1 MVAPDDFTQLHG
13 SDAGGRKAHG
23 AVSGS
28 DHRPMVRADALMYAE
43 LHCHSAY
50 SFLDGASPPDEIL
63 AAAHS
68 LGYPALAL
76 TDRNGI
82 YGSLAFAHAAQPLGI
97 QAITGAEVTL
107 SDGCHLILLAETAKG
122 YTNLCRLLTEAHLGA
137 ERLDP
142 RLPLAQIEERHEG
155 LIMLSGSRRDGL
167 LSRTLQTEGLR
178 AASKLAER
186 CRGALGPDRFFVE
199 IQRNRVR
206 GDLAQT
212 RALIDLA
219 GSVQL
224 AVVATGNVYYHKR
237 ELHQLHDVMVAIRH
251 RTTLDGSHRVRNP
264 NSDFYLRPLD
274 EVVALFSDC
283 PDAVATTLAI
293 AERCKAFDLT
303 RDLGYIFPDFRGAD
317 RAPAPQALAELCNA
331 RMQERYPPGSLYH
344 AQAVRRLAE
353 ELQLIELHKLSGFF
367 LVYHD
372 LFDLAREVA
381 ADIRRGSRRAGG
393 NLLPGRGR
401 GSSVSSIVC
410 YLLGLSH
417 IDPIANKLFLGRF
430 LNETL
435 ASVPDID
442 LDFPREIREELIRRV
457 YTRYG
462 PEHVGLVCSFPTYRL
477 RSAVR
482 EIGKALDLPLGEIE
496 LVAKLA
502 DGRADDLPDEM
513 DTLPGFQ
520 GRKDAPLWKELCQ
533 LAHEIRGLPRH
544 VSQHPGGM
552 IISSRPLI
560 ELVPLER
567 AAMEDRIVCQWDKDS
582 CDDARF
588 IKIDFLAL
596 GMLSLVEECVELIA
610 RRTGTAPDLSRIDF
624 EDPAIYDRIC
634 AGDTIGLFQIESRAQ
649 IQMIRRSRPRNLEDL
664 AVEVAIVR
672 PGPIVGGAV
681 NPYVRRREAQRRA
694 HAAGR
699 PYEPPVDHPL
709 LRECL
714 AETLGVILYQDQVL
728 QVCKA
733 LAGFTTGQSEALRRA
748 MSRRRSHDLIA
759 GFWEEFRQGAQS
771 RGVPEATA
779 EKVFAQVI
787 AFSEF
792 GFPKSHAAAF
802 GLLAYQSAWLRHY
815 HPVEYYVAL
824 FNNQPMGFYSIDALG
839 RDAMRNGIA
848 MRLPD
853 VNVSDVWCT
862 VERETGNGKR
872 ESSALRVG
880 LGFIRHWSEETA
892 TATVVEREQHG
903 PFKSVGDFIRRAPAT
918 LKRTAIEALM
928 WVGGCDGFGL
938 TRRELLWQVGL
949 SLPPKASQSGDGRGR
964 RQLELALNHPHELLA
979 FGGLAAHERLLAE
992 YATLGFSASGH
1003 PLSLVRDALP
1013 PDLTLNRDLG
1023 NLKAGVKCKVAGLVV
1038 ARQRPETA
1046 KGIVFMLVE
1055 DETGMTNVIVRP
1067 DVYDRCRAAVR
1078 GEPFVL
1084 VTGKLAKDDGTV
1096 NVLAEKVEGLQADVR
1111 RAAWGADTSSFDAAR
1126 HTPHAFTFLRAMRRV
1141 APDSKDWG

>member
-1 MVAPDDFTQLHG
+1 MVL
-13 SDAGGRKAHG
+13 
-23 AVSGS
+23 
-28 DHRPMVRADALMYAE
+28 ADALMYAE

-50 SFLDGASPPDEIL
+50 SFLDGASPPDAIL
-63 AAAHS
+63 AEAHR
-68 LGYPALAL
+68 LGYPAIAL
-76 TDRNGI
+76 TDRNGL
-82 YGSLAFAHAAQPLGI
+82 YGSLAFAHAAKPLGI
-97 QAITGAEVTL
+97 QSITGAEVTL
-107 SDGCHLILLAETAKG
+107 TDGSHLILLAETPEG
-122 YTNLCRLLTEAHLGA
+122 YSNLCRLLTETHLGA

-142 RLPLAQIEERHEG
+142 RLPLSTLEARHDG
-155 LIMLSGSRRDGL
+155 LIILSGARRDGL
-167 LSRTLQTEGLR
+167 LPRTLEGMGIG
-178 AASKLAER
+178 AAQKLADR
-186 CRGALGPDRFFVE
+186 CKAVFGTDRFFVE

-206 GDLAQT
+206 GDLALT
-212 RALIDLA
+212 KALQSIADDVGL
-219 GSVQL
+219 S
-224 AVVATGNVYYHKR
+224 VVATGSVHYHR
-237 ELHQLHDVMVAIRH
+237 RDLHRLHDVMVAIRH

-264 NSDFYLRPLD
+264 NSEFYLRPLE
-274 EVVALFSDC
+274 EVVALFDYC

-303 RDLGYIFPDFRGAD
+303 RDLGYTFPDFRGAD
-317 RAPAPQALAELCNA
+317 RAPAPQALAVLCNA
-331 RMQERYPPGSLYH
+331 KLRERYPPGSLYH
-344 AQAVRRLAE
+344 TQAVRRLDE
-353 ELQLIELHKLSGFF
+353 ELKLIELHKLSGFF

-372 LFDLAREVA
+372 LFDLAREVGI
-381 ADIRRGSRRAGG
+381 DVRRGSRRATG

-462 PEHVGLVCSFPTYRL
+462 AEHVGLVCSFPTYRL

-502 DGRADDLPDEM
+502 DGRADGLADEM
-513 DTLPGFQ
+513 DHLPGFAD
-520 GRKDAPLWKELCQ
+520 RKNSPLWKSLCELSC
-533 LAHEIRGLPRH
+533 EIRGLPRH

-560 ELVPLER
+560 EIVPLER
-567 AAMEDRIVCQWDKDS
+567 AAMEDRVVCQWDKDS

-610 RRTGTAPDLSRIDF
+610 RRTGTPPDLSRIDF
-624 EDPAIYDRIC
+624 EDKCVYDRIC

-681 NPYVRRREAQRRA
+681 NPYVRRREEQRRA
-694 HAAGR
+694 HAAGQ

-728 QVCKA
+728 QVCQA
-733 LAGFTTGQSEALRRA
+733 LAGFTSGQSEALRRA

-759 GFWEEFRQGAQS
+759 GFWEEFRQGALN

-779 EKVFAQVI
+779 EKVFGQVT

-839 RDAMRNGIA
+839 RDAMRNGIEL
-848 MRLPD
+848 RLPD
-853 VNVSDVWCT
+853 INVSDVWCT

-872 ESSALRVG
+872 ETSALRVG

-892 TATVVEREQHG
+892 TATVEEREKHG
-903 PFKSVGDFIRRAPAT
+903 PFKSVGDFIRRAPPR

-949 SLPPKASQSGDGRGR
+949 WLPPKASQSGDGRGR

-992 YATLGFSASGH
+992 YSTLGFSASGH
-1003 PLSLVRDALP
+1003 PLSLVRNALP
-1013 PDLTLNRDLG
+1013 RGLTLNRDLE
-1023 NLKAGVKCKVAGLVV
+1023 NLKAGVKCQVAGLVV
-1038 ARQRPETA
+1038 ARQRPQTA
-1046 KGIVFMLVE
+1046 KGIVFLLVE

-1067 DVYDRCRAAVR
+1067 DVYDRFRAAIR
-1078 GEPFVL
+1078 GEPFLL

-1096 NVLAEKVEGLQADVR
+1096 NVLAEEVTGLEMR
-1111 RAAWGADTSSFDAAR
+1111 RNGRTSTNLDNL
-1126 HTPHAFTFLRAMRRV
+1126 HPPPMQFLRSMRRV

>member
-1 MVAPDDFTQLHG
+1 MVL
-13 SDAGGRKAHG
+13 
-23 AVSGS
+23 
-28 DHRPMVRADALMYAE
+28 ADALMYAE

-50 SFLDGASPPDEIL
+50 SFLDGASPPDALL
-63 AAAHS
+63 AEAHHH
-68 LGYPALAL
+68 GYPALAL

-82 YGSLAFAHAAQPLGI
+82 YGSLAFAHAAKPLGI
-97 QAITGAEVTL
+97 QAITGAAVTL
-107 SDGCHLILLAETAKG
+107 TDGSELILLAETPQG
-122 YTNLCRLLTEAHLGA
+122 YTNLCRLLTTTHLGA

-142 RLPLAQIEERHEG
+142 RLPHTELEERHDG
-155 LIMLSGSRRDGL
+155 LIILSGSRRDGL
-167 LSRTLQTEGLR
+167 LPLTLENDGLS
-178 AASKLAER
+178 AARKLAER
-186 CRGALGPDRFFVE
+186 CKAVFGADRFFVE

-206 GDLAQT
+206 GDVALT
-212 RALIDLA
+212 SALISLA
-219 GSVQL
+219 NDVGLS
-224 AVVATGNVYYHKR
+224 AVATGSVHYHAR
-237 ELHQLHDVMVAIRH
+237 ELHRLHDVMVAIRH

-264 NSDFYLRPLD
+264 NSEFYLRPLE
-274 EVVALFSDC
+274 EVIELFRDC
-283 PDAVATTLAI
+283 PDAVATTLAL
-293 AERCKAFDLT
+293 AERCRAFDLT
-303 RDLGYIFPDFRGAD
+303 RDLGYTFPDFRGAD
-317 RAPAPQALAELCNA
+317 RAPAPQALAELCRA
-331 RMQERYPPGSLYH
+331 RLDDRYPEDSLYRS
-344 AQAVRRLAE
+344 QAVRRLEE
-353 ELQLIELHKLSGFF
+353 ELVLIEHHELSGFF

-381 ADIRRGSRRAGG
+381 TDVRRGSRRASG

-462 PEHVGLVCSFPTYRL
+462 AEHVGLVCSFPTYRL

-502 DGRADDLPDEM
+502 DGRADELPEELEH
-513 DTLPGFQ
+513 LPGFA
-520 GRKDAPLWKELCQ
+520 GRKDAPLWRDLCT
-533 LAHEIRGLPRH
+533 LAHDIRGLPRH

-552 IISSRPLI
+552 VISSRPLV

-567 AAMEDRIVCQWDKDS
+567 AAMEDRVVCQWDKDS

-610 RRTGTAPDLSRIDF
+610 RRTGGGPPPDLSRIDF

-681 NPYVRRREAQRRA
+681 NPYVRRREEQRRA

-699 PYEPPVDHPL
+699 AYEPPVDHPL
-709 LRECL
+709 LRDCL

-728 QVCKA
+728 QVCQA
-733 LAGFTTGQSEALRRA
+733 LAGFTTGQAEALRRA
-748 MSRRRSHDLIA
+748 MSRRRSHDLMA
-759 GFWEEFRQGAQS
+759 GFWDEFRQGAQA

-839 RDAMRNGIA
+839 RDALRHGID
-848 MRLPD
+848 MKLPD
-853 VNVSDVWCT
+853 LNRSDVWCT
-862 VERETGNGKR
+862 VEDR
-872 ESSALRVG
+872 SLRIG
-880 LGFIRHWSEETA
+880 LGFVRHWSEETA
-892 TATVVEREQHG
+892 TATVTERESHG
-903 PFKSVGDFIRRAPAT
+903 PFKSVSDFIRRAPTA

-949 SLPPKASQSGDGRGR
+949 WLPPKAQRSSDGRGR
-964 RQLELALNHPHELLA
+964 RQLELALNHPHEHLR
-979 FGGLAAHERLLAE
+979 FRGLVAHEQLLAE

-1003 PLSLVRDALP
+1003 PLSLVRNALP
-1013 PDLTLNRDLG
+1013 ADLTLNRDLEY
-1023 NLKAGVKCKVAGLVV
+1023 LKAGVKCQVAGLVV

-1046 KGIVFMLVE
+1046 KGTVFLLVE
-1055 DETGMTNVIVRP
+1055 DETGMTNVIVRT
-1067 DVYDRCRAAVR
+1067 DVYDRYRAAVR

-1084 VTGKLAKDDGTV
+1084 VRGKLAKDDGTV
-1096 NVLAEKVEGLQADVR
+1096 NVLAEEITGLQSEMTIPPDDSAFRV
-1111 RAAWGADTSSFDAAR
+1111 
-1126 HTPHAFTFLRAMRRV
+1126 PHSAFAFLKAMRRV

>member
-1 MVAPDDFTQLHG
+1 MIDRPSGRPA
-13 SDAGGRKAHG
+13 AGP
-23 AVSGS
+23 S
-28 DHRPMVRADALMYAE
+28 YAE

-63 AAAHS
+63 AEAHR
-68 LGYPALAL
+68 LGYSALAL

-82 YGSLAFAHAAQPLGI
+82 YGSLAFAHAAKPLSI

-107 SDGCHLILLAETAKG
+107 TDGSQLVLLAETPQG
-122 YTNLCRLLTEAHLGA
+122 YSNLCRLLTETHLSA

-142 RLPLAQIEERHEG
+142 RLSLSALEARHEG
-155 LIMLSGSRRDGL
+155 LIILSGSRRDGL
-167 LSRTLQTEGLR
+167 LPLALETEGLS
-178 AASKLAER
+178 AARTLAEQ
-186 CRGALGPDRFFVE
+186 CKATFGADRFFVE

-206 GDLAQT
+206 GDLALTKALT
-212 RALIDLA
+212 RIADDVGL
-219 GSVQL
+219 Q
-224 AVVATGNVYYHKR
+224 VVATGSVHYHTR
-237 ELHQLHDVMVAIRH
+237 SLHRLHDVMVAIRH

-264 NSDFYLRPLD
+264 NSEFYLRPLD
-274 EVVALFSDC
+274 EVIALFNDC

-303 RDLGYIFPDFRGAD
+303 RDLGYTFPDFRGAD
-317 RAPAPQALAELCNA
+317 RAPAPLALAELCNA
-331 RMQERYPPGSLYH
+331 RMEARYPPASLYH
-344 AQAVRRLAE
+344 AQAVRRLDE
-353 ELQLIELHKLSGFF
+353 ELKLIELHKLSGFF

-381 ADIRRGSRRAGG
+381 VDVRRGSRRASG

-462 PEHVGLVCSFPTYRL
+462 AEHVGLVCCFPTYRL

-496 LVAKLA
+496 LVAKLS
-502 DGRADDLPDEM
+502 DGRSDGLSDELQH
-513 DTLPGFQ
+513 LPGFA
-520 GRKDAPLWKELCQ
+520 GRKDAPLWKELCE

-560 ELVPLER
+560 ELVPLEQ
-567 AAMEDRIVCQWDKDS
+567 AAMEDRVLCQWDKDS

-610 RRTGTAPDLSRIDF
+610 RRTGTPPDLSRIDF

-681 NPYVRRREAQRRA
+681 NPYVRRREEQRRA
-694 HAAGR
+694 HAAGQ

-709 LRECL
+709 LRDCL

-728 QVCKA
+728 QVCQS
-733 LAGFTTGQSEALRRA
+733 LAGFSTGQSEALRRA

-759 GFWEEFRQGAQS
+759 GFWEEFRQGALA
-771 RGVPEATA
+771 RGVPEPTA
-779 EKVFAQVI
+779 EKVFGQVI

-839 RDAMRNGIA
+839 RDAMRNGIE

-853 VNVSDVWCT
+853 LNVSDVWCT
-862 VERETGNGKR
+862 VEGAGSGEQGAVRIGM
-872 ESSALRVG
+872 
-880 LGFIRHWSEETA
+880 GFIRHWSEETA
-892 TATVVEREQHG
+892 TATVEERERNG
-903 PFKSVGDFIRRAPAT
+903 PFKSVGDFVRRAPPK

-949 SLPPKASQSGDGRGR
+949 WLPPKASRSGDGRGR
-964 RQLELALNHPHELLA
+964 RQLELALTHPHEQLA

-992 YATLGFSASGH
+992 YATLGFSASCH
-1003 PLSLVRDALP
+1003 PLSLVRNALP
-1013 PDLTLNRDLG
+1013 PNLTLNKDLDS
-1023 NLKAGVKCKVAGLVV
+1023 LKTGAQCRVAGLVV

-1046 KGIVFMLVE
+1046 KGTVFLLVE
-1055 DETGMTNVIVRP
+1055 DETGMTNVIVRT
-1067 DVYDRCRAAVR
+1067 DVYDRYRAAVR

-1084 VTGKLAKDDGTV
+1084 VSGKLAKDDGTV
-1096 NVLAEKVEGLQADVR
+1096 NVLAEKVEGLQSDMR
-1111 RAAWGADTSSFDAAR
+1111 RVDAT
-1126 HTPHAFTFLRAMRRV
+1126 HPTLHAFSFLRAMRRV